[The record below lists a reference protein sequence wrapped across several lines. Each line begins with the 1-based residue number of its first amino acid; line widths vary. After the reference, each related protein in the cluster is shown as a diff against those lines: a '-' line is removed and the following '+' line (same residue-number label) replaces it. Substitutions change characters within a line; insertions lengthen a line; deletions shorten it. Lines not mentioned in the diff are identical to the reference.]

1 MLFWSHKRGAFRS
14 GAMDSKQRLQ
24 HKQQEMRRQPRL
36 DRRNAAKNFD
46 YGVEAA
52 AAGGVSWSSSSSSCS
67 ASSDDS
73 PALRPTRSMDL
84 SYSNQTSFR
93 IGGIEG
99 EVEIICRSLGLSG
112 PEDFAI
118 SLPAWEARKAL
129 SSSDLLHRRSPLS
142 HPDSAT
148 HEDPTFASQSS
159 TLVSDSPPTF
169 HSSASIEEPTGRLD
183 VEENEP
189 AQNSCDTSMEI
200 TVADDEALR
209 NSVPSFEPRG
219 GDGGIRGVRPSILAP
234 LAPLAPPQINL
245 APPTPPPALPPPPY
259 MSLPAIDGM
268 DSAWDIVRSFA
279 PEDKDNNT
287 FGACEDD
294 GTDEEDNT
302 TEVMDARLGETSEG
316 STGTS
321 SYSPMNIDDDK
332 SSLSTETTMLIVSPN
347 GKFKTNIKSWMR
359 GRLLGS
365 GSYGTEIM
373 LLSQFEHE
381 NIVQYYG
388 TDKEEAKLFIFLEL
402 ITQGSLASLY
412 QKYRLQDT
420 QVSAYTR
427 QILYG
432 LNLLILDWPKRL
444 VYYALAFTCNWFEG
458 LKAFWCMHIHWCCL
472 RFQITKFNVLKS
484 SKGSVYWM
492 APEVSHLF

>member
-432 LNLLILDWPKRL
+432 LKYLHER
-444 VYYALAFTCNWFEG
+444 
-458 LKAFWCMHIHWCCL
+458 
-472 RFQITKFNVLKS
+472 NV
-484 SKGSVYWM
+484 V
-492 APEVSHLF
+492 HR